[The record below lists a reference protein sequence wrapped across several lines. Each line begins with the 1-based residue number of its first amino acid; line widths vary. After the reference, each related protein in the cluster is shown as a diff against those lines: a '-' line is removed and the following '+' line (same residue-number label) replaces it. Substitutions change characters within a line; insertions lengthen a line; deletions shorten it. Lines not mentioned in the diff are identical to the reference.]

1 MKRTLA
7 LILALVMT
15 MALVACG
22 GDKTTTSTPGTST
35 PSTSTTT
42 PSTPSNPSTG
52 TDKPA
57 EPTLSKAEQLKKDNA
72 DKYGGEM
79 NIIFGGTSPTMD
91 FHSSNAG
98 SLYVNRFALHIY
110 ENLLTADAN
119 GKFYPCICDYEV
131 SADGLT
137 YKLTLLDRHFST
149 GEKIE
154 MEDIEASLRRYVAM
168 SYTTQSGYD
177 KIWKGTSWK
186 IEGDTITFQLESF
199 NINFE
204 SMIKSIS
211 GSFKIMPKE
220 ICEKWAPDFTSGT
233 YDPATDLT
241 WGCTKVNE
249 INDVKDII
257 GSGPYCLE
265 SWMGESEIVLVR
277 NENYELIVEGNE
289 DAIGAAAP
297 RMAYADKI
305 RFVVSTDSATNTA
318 ATLAGEFQIGAV
330 QADMWDTALSMG
342 LKRWDAGT
350 SWTHGI
356 FFNLH
361 ETNADSPVADVNVRK
376 AIRAAIDPFATIL
389 AVTGTEVR
397 VVLDPYS
404 VLKSNAY
411 YSSNIIEEKG
421 DYMQDLAKAKEYL
434 AQSSYNGEPI
444 KYLFHASG
452 NFYKASM
459 AVIPA
464 LESIGLK
471 IEAMIVDNG
480 SHTAMRK
487 DPATGHDIGCWEV
500 QKNEE
505 NPVLHSTFVTGTQ
518 GWWSSPARDA
528 AIAIMKT
535 TPTGSAESVAAY
547 KDYMQAVI
555 DECPYVLFGHVVGF
569 TWTQGNVQYDC
580 NGQTSYYWNHYI
592 VK

>member
-1 MKRTLA
+1 MKRIIAMILVVVMA
-7 LILALVMT
+7 L
-15 MALVACG
+15 ALVACG
-22 GDKTTTSTPGTST
+22 GGGTTSKPAGS
-35 PSTSTTT
+35 
-42 PSTPSNPSTG
+42 
-52 TDKPA
+52 DKPA
-57 EPTLSKAEQLKKDNA
+57 GTETPAGTGTTTDPAKPLSKAEQLKKDNA
-72 DKYGGEM
+72 DKYGGEF
-79 NIIFGGTSPTMD
+79 NVIFGGTSPTMD

-119 GKFYPCICDYEV
+119 GKIYPCICDYEV

-154 MEDIEASLRRYVAM
+154 MEDIEASLRRYVGM
-168 SYTTQSGYD
+168 NYTTQSGYD
-177 KIWKGTSWK
+177 KMWKGTTWK
-186 IEGDTITFQLESF
+186 IEGDTITFQLASF

-204 SMIKSIS
+204 TVIKSIS

-220 ICEKWAPDFTSGT
+220 ICEKWAPDWTTGT

-249 INDVKDII
+249 ITDVKDII

-265 SWMGESEIVLVR
+265 KWLGDSEIVLVR
-277 NENYELIVEGNE
+277 NENYEMIVEGNE

-305 RFVVSTDSATNTA
+305 IFKVSTDSATNTA
-318 ATLAGEFQIGAV
+318 ATLAGEFQLGAV
-330 QADMWDTALSMG
+330 QADMWETALSMG
-342 LKRWDAGT
+342 LKKWDAGT

-361 ETNADSPVADVNVRK
+361 ETNTDSPVADVNVRK
-376 AIRAAIDPFATIL
+376 AIRAAIDPYAVIL
-389 AVTGTEVR
+389 AVTGRDDR

-411 YSSNIIEEKG
+411 YSSNIMEEKG
-421 DYMQDLAKAKEYL
+421 DYKQDLAKAKEYL
-434 AQSSYNGEPI
+434 AQSSYKGEPI
-444 KYLFHASG
+444 VYLFHASG
-452 NFYKASM
+452 NFYKAAM
-459 AVIPA
+459 AVIPM
-464 LESIGLK
+464 LESIGLN
-471 IEAMIVDNG
+471 IEAKIVDNG

-505 NPVLHSTFVTGTQ
+505 NPVLHGTFVTGTQ
-518 GWWSSPARDA
+518 GWWTSPAKEA

-535 TPTGSAESVAAY
+535 TPTGSKESVDAY
-547 KDYMQAVI
+547 NDYLQCVI
-555 DECPYVLFGHVVGF
+555 DECPYILFGHVVGF

-580 NGQTSYYWNHYI
+580 QGQTSYYWNHYI

>member
-1 MKRTLA
+1 MKRIIAMILVVVMA
-7 LILALVMT
+7 L
-15 MALVACG
+15 ALVACG
-22 GDKTTTSTPGTST
+22 GGSTG
-35 PSTSTTT
+35 STSTSKPAGTET
-42 PSTPSNPSTG
+42 PAGTG
-52 TDKPA
+52 TTTDPAKP
-57 EPTLSKAEQLKKDNA
+57 LSKAEQLKKDNA
-72 DKYGGEM
+72 DKYGGEL
-79 NIIFGGTSPTMD
+79 NVVYGGTSPTMD

-98 SLYVNRFALHIY
+98 SLYTNRFALHIY

-131 SADGLT
+131 SPDGLT
-137 YKLTLLDRHFST
+137 YKLTLRDRHFST

-154 MEDIEASLRRYVAM
+154 MEDIEASFRRYVGM

-177 KIWKGTSWK
+177 KIFKGTTWK
-186 IEGDTITFQLESF
+186 IEGDTMTFQLAGF

-204 SMIKSIS
+204 TMIKSIS

-220 ICEKWAPDFTSGT
+220 ICEKWAPDWTSGT

-249 INDVKDII
+249 ITDVKDII

-265 SWMGESEIVLVR
+265 KWLGDSEIVLVR
-277 NENYELIVEGNE
+277 NENYEMIVEGNE

-305 RFVVSTDSATNTA
+305 IFKVSTDSATNTA
-318 ATLAGEFQIGAV
+318 ATLAGEFQLGAV

-342 LKRWDAGT
+342 LKKWDAGT

-356 FFNLH
+356 FFNLDA
-361 ETNADSPVADVNVRK
+361 TNADSPVADVNVRK
-376 AIRAAIDPFATIL
+376 AIRAAIDPYAVIL
-389 AVTGTEVR
+389 AVTGRDDR

-411 YSSNIIEEKG
+411 YSSNIMEEKG
-421 DYMQDLAKAKEYL
+421 DYKQDLAKAKEYL
-434 AQSSYNGEPI
+434 AKSSYKGEPI
-444 KYLFHASG
+444 VYLFHASG
-452 NFYKASM
+452 NFYKAAM
-459 AVIPA
+459 AVIPM
-464 LESIGLK
+464 LESIGLN
-471 IEAMIVDNG
+471 IEAKIVDNG

-518 GWWSSPARDA
+518 GWWSSPAKDA

-535 TPTGSAESVAAY
+535 TPTGSKESVAAY
-547 KDYMQAVI
+547 NDYLQAVI
-555 DECPYVLFGHVVGF
+555 DECPYILFGHVVGF

-580 NGQTSYYWNHYI
+580 QGQTSYYWNHYI